1 MDCPEFLARYSDYR
15 DGLITSPRELRR
27 FSRHLAR
34 CLPCRRHDAALRHG
48 VLALRAADHLEPS
61 PGFRTRLEERLR
73 RERLLTESPVVPARG
88 GVAAALFL
96 AVALALMA
104 LETVG
109 RGGSRTRPPELPA
122 VARWMSYGERARAIV
137 RSTGAARSDIETI
150 AALTEENVLAQLDNL
165 RTLPCVAAALRAG
178 RLDLH
183 GWVYDI
189 AHGRFTAWDPT
200 EGRWRPIDELAPR
213 WGVEAASQPVGGT
226 RS

>member
-1 MDCPEFLARYSDYR
+1 MKELIEGVLRFQNEVYPRDRAVYQKLAA
-15 DGLITSPRELRR
+15 GQSPRWLLIACSD
-27 FSRHLAR
+27 SR
-34 CLPCRRHDAALRHG
+34 
-48 VLALRAADHLEPS
+48 
-61 PGFRTRLEERLR
+61 
-73 RERLLTESPVVPARG
+73 VVPSTLAQMGPGELFICRNAGNMVPAHSDHSG
-88 GVAAALFL
+88 GVSATIEFAVQALKVKHVIVCGHSDCGVMKAL
-96 AVALALMA
+96 LHPEAVA
-104 LETVG
+104 
-109 RGGSRTRPPELPA
+109 ELPA
-122 VARWMSYGERARAIV
+122 VARWMSYGERARAVV

-189 AHGRFTAWDPT
+189 ARGRFTAWDPT